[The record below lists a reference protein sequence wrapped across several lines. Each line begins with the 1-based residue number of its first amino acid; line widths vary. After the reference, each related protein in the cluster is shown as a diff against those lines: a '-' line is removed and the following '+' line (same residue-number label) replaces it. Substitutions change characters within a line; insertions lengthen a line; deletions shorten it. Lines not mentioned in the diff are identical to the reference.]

1 MSIIKTPGSKRK
13 PKQNRRVLSGGAIAE
28 RKWMT
33 FLDRGL
39 GAGRGSAA
47 DSAMGAGGAR
57 GRDAAGMAT
66 RSAGKS
72 GNVASASG
80 MRGGAGMAPGTVRT
94 AGTARTAGS
103 VASARDGHH
112 STRKDAATRNAR
124 TSTRNKKQGLK
135 AWKVIAWSLGVG
147 LAGFLYISHQ
157 YQTQQTLLEVRGL
170 EKSYRQSLLHVQ
182 DLQMQLDRVT
192 GPKEI
197 YQKAREQGFVN
208 AGTDHRVLKVE
219 GE

>member
-1 MSIIKTPGSKRK
+1 
-13 PKQNRRVLSGGAIAE
+13 
-28 RKWMT
+28 
-33 FLDRGL
+33 DRGL

-57 GRDAAGMAT
+57 GRDGAGMAA

-72 GNVASASG
+72 GNVASA
-80 MRGGAGMAPGTVRT
+80 GGALG
-94 AGTARTAGS
+94 
-103 VASARDGHH
+103 GHH

>member
-13 PKQNRRVLSGGAIAE
+13 PKQNRRVLSGGAVAE

-47 DSAMGAGGAR
+47 GSAMGAGG
-57 GRDAAGMAT
+57 
-66 RSAGKS
+66 
-72 GNVASASG
+72 
-80 MRGGAGMAPGTVRT
+80 MRGGASMAPGTVRT
-94 AGTARTAGS
+94 AGTARTAGT
-103 VASARDGHH
+103 VASASGARGGHH

-170 EKSYRQSLLHVQ
+170 EKSYRQSLLQVQ

>member
-57 GRDAAGMAT
+57 GRDGAGMAA

-80 MRGGAGMAPGTVRT
+80 ARG
-94 AGTARTAGS
+94 
-103 VASARDGHH
+103 GHH

-170 EKSYRQSLLHVQ
+170 EKSYRQSLLQVQ

>member
-13 PKQNRRVLSGGAIAE
+13 PKQNRRVLSGGAVAE

-80 MRGGAGMAPGTVRT
+80 ARGGAGMAP
-94 AGTARTAGS
+94 GTARTAGS

-112 STRKDAATRNAR
+112 STRKDTATRNAR
-124 TSTRNKKQGLK
+124 TSTRIKKQGLK

-170 EKSYRQSLLHVQ
+170 EKSYRQSLLQVQ

>member
-57 GRDAAGMAT
+57 GRDAAGMAA

-80 MRGGAGMAPGTVRT
+80 ARG
-94 AGTARTAGS
+94 
-103 VASARDGHH
+103 GHH

-170 EKSYRQSLLHVQ
+170 EKSYRQSLLQVQ

>member
-13 PKQNRRVLSGGAIAE
+13 PKQNRRVLSGGAVAE

-57 GRDAAGMAT
+57 GRDGAGMAA

-72 GNVASASG
+72 GNVASA
-80 MRGGAGMAPGTVRT
+80 GGALG
-94 AGTARTAGS
+94 
-103 VASARDGHH
+103 GHH

-170 EKSYRQSLLHVQ
+170 EKSYRQSLLQVQ

>member
-13 PKQNRRVLSGGAIAE
+13 PKQNRRVLSGGAVAE

-80 MRGGAGMAPGTVRT
+80 ARG
-94 AGTARTAGS
+94 
-103 VASARDGHH
+103 GHH

-170 EKSYRQSLLHVQ
+170 EKSYRQSLLQVQ

>member
-80 MRGGAGMAPGTVRT
+80 ARGG
-94 AGTARTAGS
+94 
-103 VASARDGHH
+103 HN

-157 YQTQQTLLEVRGL
+157 YQTQQMLLEVRGL
-170 EKSYRQSLLHVQ
+170 EKSYRQSLLQVQ

>member
-13 PKQNRRVLSGGAIAE
+13 PKQNRRVLSGGAVAE

-80 MRGGAGMAPGTVRT
+80 ARG
-94 AGTARTAGS
+94 
-103 VASARDGHH
+103 GHH

-157 YQTQQTLLEVRGL
+157 YQTQQMLLEVRGL
-170 EKSYRQSLLHVQ
+170 EKSYRQSLLQVQ

>member
-13 PKQNRRVLSGGAIAE
+13 PKQNRRVLSGGAVAE

-39 GAGRGSAA
+39 GAGSGSAA
-47 DSAMGAGGAR
+47 GSAMGAGGAR

-80 MRGGAGMAPGTVRT
+80 ARGGAGMAP
-94 AGTARTAGS
+94 GTARTAGS

-112 STRKDAATRNAR
+112 STRKDTATRNAR
-124 TSTRNKKQGLK
+124 TSTRIKKQGLK

-170 EKSYRQSLLHVQ
+170 EKSYRQSLLQVQ

>member
-1 MSIIKTPGSKRK
+1 
-13 PKQNRRVLSGGAIAE
+13 
-28 RKWMT
+28 
-33 FLDRGL
+33 
-39 GAGRGSAA
+39 
-47 DSAMGAGGAR
+47 
-57 GRDAAGMAT
+57 
-66 RSAGKS
+66 
-72 GNVASASG
+72 
-80 MRGGAGMAPGTVRT
+80 
-94 AGTARTAGS
+94 
-103 VASARDGHH
+103 
-112 STRKDAATRNAR
+112 
-124 TSTRNKKQGLK
+124 LK

-170 EKSYRQSLLHVQ
+170 EKSYRQSLLQVQ

>member
-13 PKQNRRVLSGGAIAE
+13 PKQNRRVLSGGAVAE

-57 GRDAAGMAT
+57 GRDAAGMAA

-80 MRGGAGMAPGTVRT
+80 ARG
-94 AGTARTAGS
+94 
-103 VASARDGHH
+103 GHH
-112 STRKDAATRNAR
+112 STRKDTATRNAR

-170 EKSYRQSLLHVQ
+170 EKSYRQSLLQVQ

>member
-57 GRDAAGMAT
+57 G
-66 RSAGKS
+66 
-72 GNVASASG
+72 
-80 MRGGAGMAPGTVRT
+80 GAGMVP
-94 AGTARTAGS
+94 GTARTAGT
-103 VASARDGHH
+103 VASASGALGGHH

-124 TSTRNKKQGLK
+124 TSTRIKKQGLK

-170 EKSYRQSLLHVQ
+170 EKSYRQSLLQVQ

>member
-57 GRDAAGMAT
+57 G
-66 RSAGKS
+66 
-72 GNVASASG
+72 
-80 MRGGAGMAPGTVRT
+80 
-94 AGTARTAGS
+94 
-103 VASARDGHH
+103 GHH

-170 EKSYRQSLLHVQ
+170 EKSYRQSLLQVQ

-197 YQKAREQGFVN
+197 YHKAREQGFVN

>member
-13 PKQNRRVLSGGAIAE
+13 PKQNRRVLSGGAVAE

-47 DSAMGAGGAR
+47 DSAMGAGGAL
-57 GRDAAGMAT
+57 
-66 RSAGKS
+66 
-72 GNVASASG
+72 
-80 MRGGAGMAPGTVRT
+80 GGAGMAPGTART
-94 AGTARTAGS
+94 AGT
-103 VASARDGHH
+103 VASASGARGGHH
-112 STRKDAATRNAR
+112 STRKDTATRNAR

-170 EKSYRQSLLHVQ
+170 EKSYRQSLLQVQ

>member
-13 PKQNRRVLSGGAIAE
+13 AKQNRRVLSGGAIAE
-28 RKWMT
+28 RKCMT

-80 MRGGAGMAPGTVRT
+80 ARG
-94 AGTARTAGS
+94 
-103 VASARDGHH
+103 GHH

-170 EKSYRQSLLHVQ
+170 EKSYRQSLLQVQ

>member
-57 GRDAAGMAT
+57 GRDGAGMAA

-72 GNVASASG
+72 GNVASA
-80 MRGGAGMAPGTVRT
+80 GGALG
-94 AGTARTAGS
+94 
-103 VASARDGHH
+103 GHH

-170 EKSYRQSLLHVQ
+170 EKSYRQSLLQVQ

>member
-13 PKQNRRVLSGGAIAE
+13 PKQNRRVLSGGAVAE

-80 MRGGAGMAPGTVRT
+80 
-94 AGTARTAGS
+94 
-103 VASARDGHH
+103 ARDGHH
-112 STRKDAATRNAR
+112 STRKDTATRNAR
-124 TSTRNKKQGLK
+124 TSTRIKKQGLK

-157 YQTQQTLLEVRGL
+157 YQTQQMLLEVRGL
-170 EKSYRQSLLHVQ
+170 EKSYRQSLLQVQ

>member
-13 PKQNRRVLSGGAIAE
+13 PKQNRRVLSGGAVAE

-47 DSAMGAGGAR
+47 DSAMGAGVAR
-57 GRDAAGMAT
+57 GRDAAGMAA

-72 GNVASASG
+72 GNVTSASG
-80 MRGGAGMAPGTVRT
+80 ALG
-94 AGTARTAGS
+94 
-103 VASARDGHH
+103 GHH

-170 EKSYRQSLLHVQ
+170 EKSYRQSLLQVQ

>member
-80 MRGGAGMAPGTVRT
+80 ARG
-94 AGTARTAGS
+94 
-103 VASARDGHH
+103 GHH

-157 YQTQQTLLEVRGL
+157 YQTQQMLLEVRGL
-170 EKSYRQSLLHVQ
+170 EKSYRQSLLQVQ

>member
-57 GRDAAGMAT
+57 GGAGMVPGTA
-66 RSAGKS
+66 RRAGT
-72 GNVASASG
+72 VASA
-80 MRGGAGMAPGTVRT
+80 GGARG
-94 AGTARTAGS
+94 
-103 VASARDGHH
+103 GHH
-112 STRKDAATRNAR
+112 STRKDAATRNTR

-170 EKSYRQSLLHVQ
+170 EKSYRQSLLQVQ

>member
-80 MRGGAGMAPGTVRT
+80 ARG
-94 AGTARTAGS
+94 
-103 VASARDGHH
+103 GHH

-170 EKSYRQSLLHVQ
+170 EKSYRQSLLQVQ